1 MKKFNIYETDE
12 NLGISATVESDNKEN
27 ALRSFKLNSFP
38 SKKAMEYNYHAKE
51 VISGMEYCSFDKRS
65 KKTVIKRML

>member
-12 NLGISATVESDNKEN
+12 NLGIAATVESDNKEN
-27 ALRSFKLNSFP
+27 ALRSFKKNKFP
-38 SKKAMEYNYHAKE
+38 SEKAMEYNYHAKE

-65 KKTVIKRML
+65 KKIVIKRML